1 MAIEQNP
8 FEMISQAVSNV
19 VPITEMEESAD
30 ATFEVDPTDGGV
42 IVDFSENVEMEATGD
57 IIEWYGD
64 LSETLDE
71 DDLGAI
77 ASDVI
82 DNYEADKDSRAE
94 WESMFERGFDLL
106 GLKLEQGSEPFEGAC
121 TAVHPLLIE
130 SAVKFQSKASGELF
144 PVGGPVKTQI
154 LGKSTPEKE
163 MQANRVQNFMNYQ
176 LTEQMPEYFDE
187 FERMLFHLPLIGS
200 AFKKL
205 YYDASLKRPAS
216 EFIPIDQF
224 YVSYYA
230 TNLRNA
236 DRYTHV
242 IYRSPVEIA
251 RDIRAGVYQ
260 DIDLPTPSQGDMP
273 SFTEKM
279 DTILGLSPSSD
290 HDPQYILLE
299 QHCYLD
305 IEDDGVSLPYIVTVE
320 QQSRQVL
327 SIRRN
332 YKQDDPNKEKISH
345 FVHYRFVP
353 GFGFYGLGLIHFL
366 GNLTMS
372 ATAAMRSLIDAGQF
386 ANLPGG
392 FKAKGVRMVGDNDP
406 IAPGEFKEVEATGID
421 LSKAIVT
428 LPYKEPSATLH
439 QMLNFVTVAGQK
451 FADSTEQV
459 ISDAASYGPVGTTM
473 ALLEASSKFFSA
485 IHKRVHKSQKDEFN
499 ILARIDYDYLPREYP
514 YDVPYED
521 RSIFKKDFDGRIDI
535 LPVSDPN
542 IPSNAHRM
550 MMANMALQM
559 AQQSP
564 PGMFNLEALN
574 RTILNAANMP
584 NIEEI
589 LPPKIEPQKM
599 DPVSDIMA
607 ATKGIPIAA
616 FPGQNHDAHIQTKM
630 AYLQDP
636 MNGSNPIMQRIR
648 PILEANIQE
657 HSVLKYQEQ
666 MNGIS
671 KEIMKGMP
679 EQAGNPAAIEM
690 ALAQAAQQVM
700 NANQAMGQAQSPEQ
714 QLVALEQ
721 AKVELEKQKIQSN
734 AQAQAA
740 EMELK
745 NKKFELEENSQII
758 NMMESSSQD
767 NFKNKKD
774 DLDRKLKI
782 DLKSMDVATQTELKE
797 IEENYKKEIKKME
810 LMVKSM
816 IEEEKKDR
824 DDLDRKLKIDLKS
837 MDVVTQTE
845 LKEHEIDHQREMKE
859 MELMIKDM
867 IEERR
872 LDFEVQ
878 KEVSRVV
885 NEKIKNN
892 FEDAKQQDLN
902 LMIQIAIDQVE
913 ENENDEEG

>member
-1 MAIEQNP
+1 MATERNP
-8 FEMISQAVSNV
+8 FESMSQEVSNII
-19 VPITEMEESAD
+19 PMPEIENTAN
-30 ATFEVDPTDGGV
+30 ATFEVDPQDGGV
-42 IVDFSENVEMEATGD
+42 TVDFSESVEMEASED
-57 IIEWYGD
+57 IAEWYENISESLEEED
-64 LSETLDE
+64 LTSIVNT
-71 DDLGAI
+71 
-77 ASDVI
+77 VI
-82 DNYEADKDSRAE
+82 DNFEADKESRAE

-106 GLKLEQGSEPFEGAC
+106 GLKLEHGTEPFEGAC

-144 PVGGPVKTQI
+144 PTNGPVKSRI
-154 LGKSTPEKE
+154 FGKSTPEKE
-163 MQANRVQNFMNYQ
+163 LQANRVQNFMNYQ

-200 AFKKL
+200 SFKKL
-205 YYDASLKRPAS
+205 YYDATIKRPKS

-230 TNLRNA
+230 TDLGNA

-242 IYRSPVEIA
+242 IYRSPVELD
-251 RDIRAGVYQ
+251 RDIRVGVYQ
-260 DIDLPTPSQGDMP
+260 DIDLPTPSVGNM
-273 SFTEKM
+273 SAFSEKM
-279 DTILGLSPSSD
+279 DTIIGLSPSSD
-290 HDPQYILLE
+290 NDPQYILLE
-299 QHCYLD
+299 QHCYLSL
-305 IEDDGVSLPYIVTVE
+305 EDEDEEALPYIVTVE

-392 FKAKGVRMVGDNDP
+392 FKAKGVRIVGDNSP
-406 IAPGEFKEVEATGID
+406 ISPGEFKEVEATGID
-421 LSKAIVT
+421 LSKAIVP
-428 LPYKEPSATLH
+428 LPYKEPSSTLF
-439 QMLNFVTVAGQK
+439 QMLNFVAAAGQK

-473 ALLEASSKFFSA
+473 ALLEASSKFFTA
-485 IHKRVHKSQKDEFN
+485 IHKRIHKSQKDEFR
-499 ILARIDYDYLPREYP
+499 ILARIDYDYLPTEYP

-521 RSIFKKDFDGRIDI
+521 RSIFKKDFDGRVDI
-535 LPVSDPN
+535 IPVSDPN

-564 PGMFNLEALN
+564 PGMFNMEALN

-584 NIEEI
+584 NVEEI
-589 LPPKIEPQKM
+589 LPPKIQPKPM

-616 FPGQNHDAHIQTKM
+616 FPGQNHDAHIQVKM

-636 MNGSNPIMQRIR
+636 MNGANPIMERIR

-657 HSVLKYQEQ
+657 HSIMKYQEQ
-666 MNGIS
+666 MSGITNQ
-671 KEIMKGMP
+671 MMQQNP
-679 EQAGNPAAIEM
+679 EQATNPAVVEM
-690 ALAQAAQQVM
+690 AMAEAAQQIM

-721 AKVELEKQKIQSN
+721 AKVELEKQKIQSDTATN
-734 AQAQAA
+734 AA
-740 EMELK
+740 ELELK
-745 NKKFELEENSQII
+745 NKKLELEENEQILDMLKI
-758 NMMESSSQD
+758 GATD
-767 NFKNKKD
+767 KFKREKS
-774 DLDRKLKI
+774 DLDRESKEKI
-782 DLKSMDVATQTELKE
+782 KD
-797 IEENYKKEIKKME
+797 ME
-810 LMVKSM
+810 LMA
-816 IEEEKKDR
+816 
-824 DDLDRKLKIDLKS
+824 KIALEDFKINKE
-837 MDVVTQTE
+837 DEREVTQ
-845 LKEHEIDHQREMKE
+845 IMKE
-859 MELMIKDM
+859 MFMANRKENQELDM
-867 IEERR
+867 KG
-872 LDFEVQ
+872 LDALVKMAISQQ
-878 KEVSRVV
+878 KE
-885 NEKIKNN
+885 
-892 FEDAKQQDLN
+892 
-902 LMIQIAIDQVE
+902 MT
-913 ENENDEEG
+913 NDEEG